1 MAYRFVALVAC
12 VVVCGGCLKP
22 TPFQDEPSQTKLT
35 SKALR
40 ALASQPEPP
49 RRWSFLAFGDTHDEY
64 DDLERS
70 VGIMNQS
77 DARLALIAG
86 DLCDRGTLQEF
97 EWSGELY
104 RQLSMPFF
112 TVIGNH
118 DELSDGPHIYARMYG
133 PREYSFSYGGLKFV
147 LFDSNTLENNAA
159 PNRDWITQQIH
170 DRGDDQVVLV
180 THQSVTEPN
189 DLEGGTARE
198 FYDDLLAS
206 GDVALVVH
214 GHLDEYR
221 LRLVHN
227 VPVLQCGTFETQR
240 THTLVDFDGTAFSFT
255 RCHFDECE
263 SVEPDAEG
271 DAAPAEGE
279 VAP

>member
-1 MAYRFVALVAC
+1 MRRTLLVISC
-12 VVVCGGCLKP
+12 CLLVGGCLKS
-22 TPFQDEPSQTKLT
+22 TPFRDEPDETHLT
-35 SKALR
+35 QRALN

-77 DARLALIAG
+77 DAQLALIAG

-104 RQLSMPFF
+104 RELTMPFF

-118 DELSDGPHIYARMYG
+118 DELSDGPRIYARMYG
-133 PREYSFSYGGLKFV
+133 PRDYSFSYGGLKFV
-147 LFDSNTLENNAA
+147 LFDSNTLENSAA
-159 PNRDWITQQIH
+159 PDRDWVTEQVR
-170 DRGDDQVVLV
+170 DRGDDKVVLV
-180 THQSVTEPN
+180 THQSVTDPN
-189 DLEGGTARE
+189 DLEGGTNRQ

-206 GDVALVVH
+206 GEVALVVH
-214 GHLDEYR
+214 GHLDEYQ
-221 LRLVHN
+221 LRLVHD

-240 THTLVDFDGTAFSFT
+240 THTLVEFDGEAFSFT
-255 RCHFDECE
+255 RCRFEECE
-263 SVEPDAEG
+263 EVEP
-271 DAAPAEGE
+271 
-279 VAP
+279 